1 MQCEGLPLK
10 GAWSETLTLL
20 LSQGFGGDCGYNTS
34 PLGSYEDPPYKKLVA
49 KGVEQLHSKNQTHC
63 RDVGI

>member
-1 MQCEGLPLK
+1 M
-10 GAWSETLTLL
+10 LTLL
-20 LSQGFGGDCGYNTS
+20 LSQGFGGDCGYKTS
-34 PLGSYEDPPYKKLVA
+34 PVGSYGDPPYKKLVA